1 MIDPNELRK
10 MADEIDHNIELEQEK
25 LKQERKVRKLEKKRR
40 EHEEAVE
47 DSDDDVVLLSVLNQM
62 EASAVIHH

>member
-1 MIDPNELRK
+1 MINPNELCE

-25 LKQERKVRKLEKKRR
+25 LKQEKKARELEKKRR
-40 EHEEAVE
+40 EHEEAAE
-47 DSDDDVVLLSVLNQM
+47 NSNDDLVLLSILNQM

>member
-47 DSDDDVVLLSVLNQM
+47 DSDDDLVLLSVLNQM